1 MNDTVRTPTGQQR
14 NRTSAAQRAAD
25 NGKISQEQAN
35 EMRFIQDAA
44 PAEED
49 NSGTIF
55 DGKNNHDTENLSD
68 ISQED
73 QDNLKK
79 YVYTTVKA
87 FEYPLRL
94 GESTNN
100 SEPEHLH
107 SVRFTA
113 LARENSRVA
122 LATNSAIDEENK
134 SWFGSDYADYGVSG
148 SLEAVDRTEQNR
160 LSAEQA
166 GALALLSG
174 GAAGA
179 ALGVKL
185 AGKIGEGTN
194 AIGSTLGFIG
204 GAGAGVGL
212 AAGVVERVRTVRTLG
227 LIDLYI
233 SQPPIARYSANW
245 ENKELGALA
254 GAAGAVTDAI
264 QNSDMS
270 QLLSAGTG
278 VGELGIR
285 SAIKAAAS
293 LPSSLGITGE
303 IGAGVD
309 LASGKTPNPYKEQ
322 LFTSMGFRQF
332 AFNYKFA
339 PRNNAEYENVKRII
353 ELFKYHM
360 HPENDPTGLFL
371 EYPSEFEIEYC
382 YRGDINPHLNKI
394 SSCALTDMKITYG
407 NQDAFTTILNTGGV
421 PAEINVE
428 LAFTEL
434 ETLTNNRIADG
445 F

>member
-1 MNDTVRTPTGQQR
+1 MSFESDLAALRATGANPTEQDIALLRQR
-14 NRTSAAQRAAD
+14 YAASEA
-25 NGKISQEQAN
+25 
-35 EMRFIQDAA
+35 
-44 PAEED
+44 ED

-68 ISQED
+68 ISQKD
-73 QDNLKK
+73 RNNLKK
-79 YVYTTVKA
+79 YVYTYVKA

-122 LATNSAIDEENK
+122 SATNSAIQEDMSE
-134 SWFGSDYADYGVSG
+134 FGGMLDDGGLVQ
-148 SLEAVDRTEQNR
+148 VDRTEQNR
-160 LSAEQA
+160 LSADQA
-166 GALALLSG
+166 GALAILSG

-185 AGKIGEGTN
+185 AGSIGEGAN
-194 AIGSTLGFIG
+194 AIGSTVGFIG
-204 GAGAGVGL
+204 GAGAGAGF

-227 LIDLYI
+227 LIELYI

-254 GAAGAVTDAI
+254 GAAGAVIDAF
-264 QNSDMS
+264 QDSDYS
-270 QLLSAGTG
+270 QLLSTGTG

-293 LPSSLGITGE
+293 LPSALGITGE
-303 IGAGVD
+303 IGAAVD

-382 YRGDINPHLNKI
+382 YKGDINPHLNKI
-394 SSCALTDMKITYG
+394 SACALTDMKITYG

>member
-1 MNDTVRTPTGQQR
+1 MSFESELAAIRATGANPTEQDIETARQR
-14 NRTSAAQRAAD
+14 YAASEA
-25 NGKISQEQAN
+25 
-35 EMRFIQDAA
+35 
-44 PAEED
+44 ED

-68 ISQED
+68 ISQKD
-73 QDNLKK
+73 RNNLKK
-79 YVYTTVKA
+79 YVYTYVKA

-122 LATNSAIDEENK
+122 SATNSAIQEDMSE
-134 SWFGSDYADYGVSG
+134 FGGMLDDGGLVP
-148 SLEAVDRTEQNR
+148 VNRTEQNR
-160 LSAEQA
+160 LSADQA
-166 GALALLSG
+166 GALAILSG

-185 AGKIGEGTN
+185 AGSIGEGAN
-194 AIGSTLGFIG
+194 AIGSTVGFIG
-204 GAGAGVGL
+204 GAGAGAGF

-227 LIDLYI
+227 LIELYI

-254 GAAGAVTDAI
+254 GAGSDVTDAF
-264 QNSDMS
+264 QNSDYS
-270 QLLSAGTG
+270 KLLSTGTG

-293 LPSSLGITGE
+293 LPSALGITGE
-303 IGAGVD
+303 IGAAVD

-382 YRGDINPHLNKI
+382 YKGDINPHLNKI
-394 SSCALTDMKITYG
+394 SACALTDMKITYG

>member
-1 MNDTVRTPTGQQR
+1 MSFESDLAALRATGANPTEQDIALLRQR
-14 NRTSAAQRAAD
+14 YAASEA
-25 NGKISQEQAN
+25 
-35 EMRFIQDAA
+35 
-44 PAEED
+44 ED

-68 ISQED
+68 ISQKD
-73 QDNLKK
+73 RNNLKK
-79 YVYTTVKA
+79 YVYTYVKA

-122 LATNSAIDEENK
+122 LATNSAIQEDASE
-134 SWFGSDYADYGVSG
+134 FGGMLDDGGLVP
-148 SLEAVDRTEQNR
+148 VNRTEQNR
-160 LSAEQA
+160 LSADQA
-166 GALALLSG
+166 GALAILSG

-185 AGKIGEGTN
+185 AGSIGEGAN
-194 AIGSTLGFIG
+194 AIGSTVGFIG
-204 GAGAGVGL
+204 GAGAGAGF

-227 LIDLYI
+227 LIELYI

-254 GAAGAVTDAI
+254 GAASDVTDAF
-264 QNSDMS
+264 QNSDYS
-270 QLLSAGTG
+270 KLLSTGTG

-293 LPSSLGITGE
+293 LPSALGITGE
-303 IGAGVD
+303 IGAAVD

-382 YRGDINPHLNKI
+382 YKGDINPHLNKI
-394 SSCALTDMKITYG
+394 SACALTDMKITYG

>member
-1 MNDTVRTPTGQQR
+1 MSFESDLAALRATGANPTEQDIALLRQR
-14 NRTSAAQRAAD
+14 YAASEA
-25 NGKISQEQAN
+25 
-35 EMRFIQDAA
+35 
-44 PAEED
+44 ED

-55 DGKNNHDTENLSD
+55 DGKNNHDTETLSD
-68 ISQED
+68 ISQKD
-73 QDNLKK
+73 RNNLKK
-79 YVYTTVKA
+79 YVYTYVKA

-122 LATNSAIDEENK
+122 SATNSAIQEDMSE
-134 SWFGSDYADYGVSG
+134 FGGMLDDGGLVQ
-148 SLEAVDRTEQNR
+148 VDRTEQNR
-160 LSAEQA
+160 LSADQA
-166 GALALLSG
+166 GALAILSG

-185 AGKIGEGTN
+185 AGSIGEGAN
-194 AIGSTLGFIG
+194 AIGSTVGFIG
-204 GAGAGVGL
+204 GAGAGAGF

-227 LIDLYI
+227 LIELYI

-254 GAAGAVTDAI
+254 GAAGAVIDAF
-264 QNSDMS
+264 QDSDYS
-270 QLLSAGTG
+270 QLLSTGTG

-293 LPSSLGITGE
+293 LPSALGITGE
-303 IGAGVD
+303 IGAAVD

-382 YRGDINPHLNKI
+382 YKGDINPHLNKI
-394 SSCALTDMKITYG
+394 SACALTDMKITYG

>member
-1 MNDTVRTPTGQQR
+1 MSFESELAAIRATGANPTEQDIETARQR
-14 NRTSAAQRAAD
+14 YAACEA
-25 NGKISQEQAN
+25 
-35 EMRFIQDAA
+35 
-44 PAEED
+44 ED

-55 DGKNNHDTENLSD
+55 DGKNNHDTETLSD
-68 ISQED
+68 ISQKD
-73 QDNLKK
+73 RNNLKK
-79 YVYTTVKA
+79 YVYTYVKA

-122 LATNSAIDEENK
+122 SATNSAIQEDMSE
-134 SWFGSDYADYGVSG
+134 FGGMLDDGGLVQ
-148 SLEAVDRTEQNR
+148 VDRTEQNR
-160 LSAEQA
+160 LSADQA
-166 GALALLSG
+166 GALAILSG

-185 AGKIGEGTN
+185 AGSIGEGAN
-194 AIGSTLGFIG
+194 AIGSTVGFIG
-204 GAGAGVGL
+204 GAGAGAGF

-227 LIDLYI
+227 LIELYI

-254 GAAGAVTDAI
+254 GAASDVTDAF
-264 QNSDMS
+264 QNSDYS
-270 QLLSAGTG
+270 KLLSTGTG

-293 LPSSLGITGE
+293 LPSALGITGE
-303 IGAGVD
+303 IGAAVD

-382 YRGDINPHLNKI
+382 YKGDINPHLNKI
-394 SSCALTDMKITYG
+394 SACALTDMKITYG

>member
-1 MNDTVRTPTGQQR
+1 MSFESDLAALRATGANPTEQDIALLRQR
-14 NRTSAAQRAAD
+14 YAASEA
-25 NGKISQEQAN
+25 
-35 EMRFIQDAA
+35 
-44 PAEED
+44 ED

-55 DGKNNHDTENLSD
+55 DGKNNHDTETLSD
-68 ISQED
+68 ISQKD
-73 QDNLKK
+73 RNNLKK
-79 YVYTTVKA
+79 YVYTYVKA

-122 LATNSAIDEENK
+122 LATNSAIQEDASE
-134 SWFGSDYADYGVSG
+134 FGGMLDDGGLVQ
-148 SLEAVDRTEQNR
+148 VDRTEQNR
-160 LSAEQA
+160 LSADQA
-166 GALALLSG
+166 GALAILSG

-185 AGKIGEGTN
+185 AGSIGQGAN

-204 GAGAGVGL
+204 GAGAGAGF

-227 LIDLYI
+227 LIELYI

-254 GAAGAVTDAI
+254 GAASDVTDAF
-264 QNSDMS
+264 QNSDYS
-270 QLLSAGTG
+270 KLLSTGTG

-285 SAIKAAAS
+285 SSIKAAAS
-293 LPSSLGITGE
+293 LPSALGITGE
-303 IGAGVD
+303 IGAAVD

-382 YRGDINPHLNKI
+382 YKGDINPHLNKI
-394 SSCALTDMKITYG
+394 SACALTDMKITYG

>member
-1 MNDTVRTPTGQQR
+1 MSFESELAAIRATGANPTEQDIETARQR
-14 NRTSAAQRAAD
+14 YAASEA
-25 NGKISQEQAN
+25 
-35 EMRFIQDAA
+35 
-44 PAEED
+44 ED

-55 DGKNNHDTENLSD
+55 DGKNNHDTETLSD
-68 ISQED
+68 ISQKD
-73 QDNLKK
+73 RNNLKK
-79 YVYTTVKA
+79 YVYTYVKA

-122 LATNSAIDEENK
+122 SATNSAIQEDMSE
-134 SWFGSDYADYGVSG
+134 FGGMLDDGGLVQ
-148 SLEAVDRTEQNR
+148 VDRTEQNR
-160 LSAEQA
+160 LSADQA
-166 GALALLSG
+166 GALAILSG

-185 AGKIGEGTN
+185 AGSIGEGAN
-194 AIGSTLGFIG
+194 AIGSTVGFIG
-204 GAGAGVGL
+204 GAGAGAGF

-227 LIDLYI
+227 LIELYI

-254 GAAGAVTDAI
+254 GAGSDVTDAF
-264 QNSDMS
+264 QNSDYS
-270 QLLSAGTG
+270 KLLSTGTG

-293 LPSSLGITGE
+293 LPSALGITGE
-303 IGAGVD
+303 IGAAVD

-382 YRGDINPHLNKI
+382 YKGDINPHLNKI
-394 SSCALTDMKITYG
+394 SACALTDMKITYG

>member
-1 MNDTVRTPTGQQR
+1 MSFESDLAALRATGANPTEQDIALLRQR
-14 NRTSAAQRAAD
+14 YAASEA
-25 NGKISQEQAN
+25 
-35 EMRFIQDAA
+35 
-44 PAEED
+44 ED

-68 ISQED
+68 ISQKD
-73 QDNLKK
+73 RNNLKK
-79 YVYTTVKA
+79 YVYTYVKA

-122 LATNSAIDEENK
+122 LATNSAIQEDASE
-134 SWFGSDYADYGVSG
+134 FGGMLDDGGLVQ
-148 SLEAVDRTEQNR
+148 VDRTEQNR
-160 LSAEQA
+160 LSADQA
-166 GALALLSG
+166 GALAILSG

-185 AGKIGEGTN
+185 AGSIGEGAN
-194 AIGSTLGFIG
+194 AIGSTVGFIG
-204 GAGAGVGL
+204 GAGAGAGF

-227 LIDLYI
+227 LIELYI

-254 GAAGAVTDAI
+254 GAGSDVTDAF
-264 QNSDMS
+264 QNSDYS
-270 QLLSAGTG
+270 KLLSTGTG

-293 LPSSLGITGE
+293 LPSALGITGE
-303 IGAGVD
+303 IGAAVD

-382 YRGDINPHLNKI
+382 YKGDINPHLNKI
-394 SSCALTDMKITYG
+394 SACALTDMKITYG

>member
-1 MNDTVRTPTGQQR
+1 MFVNPFFSGLSEEDKALAAANDARK
-14 NRTSAAQRAAD
+14 A
-25 NGKISQEQAN
+25 E
-35 EMRFIQDAA
+35 EDAA
-44 PAEED
+44 AAAED

-68 ISQED
+68 ISQKD
-73 QDNLKK
+73 RNNLKK

-122 LATNSAIDEENK
+122 LATNSAIDEE
-134 SWFGSDYADYGVSG
+134 YGEFASMVDDWNVG
-148 SLEAVDRTEQNR
+148 IYVPTGLEEAKRTEQNR
-160 LSAEQA
+160 LSADQA
-166 GALALLSG
+166 GALAILSG

-185 AGKIGEGTN
+185 AGSIGQGAN
-194 AIGSTLGFIG
+194 AIGSTVGFIG
-204 GAGAGVGL
+204 GAGAGAGF
-212 AAGVVERVRTVRTLG
+212 AAGVIERVRTVRTLG

-254 GAAGAVTDAI
+254 GAAGAVTDAF
-264 QNSDMS
+264 QNSDYS
-270 QLLSAGTG
+270 QLLSTGTG

-293 LPSSLGITGE
+293 LPSALGITGE
-303 IGAGVD
+303 IGAAVD

-394 SSCALTDMKITYG
+394 SACALTDMKITYG

>member
-1 MNDTVRTPTGQQR
+1 MSFESDLAALRATGANPTEQDIALLRQR
-14 NRTSAAQRAAD
+14 YAASEA
-25 NGKISQEQAN
+25 
-35 EMRFIQDAA
+35 
-44 PAEED
+44 ED

-68 ISQED
+68 ISQKD
-73 QDNLKK
+73 RNNLKK
-79 YVYTTVKA
+79 YVYTYVKA

-122 LATNSAIDEENK
+122 LATNSAIQEDASE
-134 SWFGSDYADYGVSG
+134 FGGMLDDGGLVQ
-148 SLEAVDRTEQNR
+148 VDRTEQNR
-160 LSAEQA
+160 LSADQA
-166 GALALLSG
+166 GALAILSG

-185 AGKIGEGTN
+185 AGSIGEGAN
-194 AIGSTLGFIG
+194 AIGSTVGFIG
-204 GAGAGVGL
+204 GAGAGAGF

-227 LIDLYI
+227 LIELYI

-254 GAAGAVTDAI
+254 GAAGAVIDAF
-264 QNSDMS
+264 QDSDYS
-270 QLLSAGTG
+270 QLLSTGTG

-293 LPSSLGITGE
+293 LPSALGITGE
-303 IGAGVD
+303 IGAAVD

-382 YRGDINPHLNKI
+382 YKGDINPHLNKI
-394 SSCALTDMKITYG
+394 SACALTDMKITYG

>member
-1 MNDTVRTPTGQQR
+1 MSFESDLAALRATGANPTEQDIALLRQR
-14 NRTSAAQRAAD
+14 YAASEA
-25 NGKISQEQAN
+25 
-35 EMRFIQDAA
+35 
-44 PAEED
+44 ED

-68 ISQED
+68 ISQKD
-73 QDNLKK
+73 RNNLKK
-79 YVYTTVKA
+79 YVYTYVKA

-122 LATNSAIDEENK
+122 LATNSAIQEDASE
-134 SWFGSDYADYGVSG
+134 FGGMLDDGGLVQ
-148 SLEAVDRTEQNR
+148 VDRTEQNR
-160 LSAEQA
+160 LSADQA
-166 GALALLSG
+166 GALAILSG

-185 AGKIGEGTN
+185 AGSIGEGAN
-194 AIGSTLGFIG
+194 AIGSTVGFIG
-204 GAGAGVGL
+204 GAGAGAGF

-227 LIDLYI
+227 LIELYI

-254 GAAGAVTDAI
+254 GAGGDVTDAF
-264 QNSDMS
+264 QNSDYS
-270 QLLSAGTG
+270 KLLSTGTG

-293 LPSSLGITGE
+293 LPSALGITGE
-303 IGAGVD
+303 IGAAVD

-382 YRGDINPHLNKI
+382 YKGDINPHLNKI
-394 SSCALTDMKITYG
+394 SACALTDMKITYG

>member
-1 MNDTVRTPTGQQR
+1 MSFESELSALRATGAKLTEQDIETVRQR
-14 NRTSAAQRAAD
+14 YAASEA
-25 NGKISQEQAN
+25 
-35 EMRFIQDAA
+35 
-44 PAEED
+44 ED

-68 ISQED
+68 ISQKD
-73 QDNLKK
+73 RNNLKK

-122 LATNSAIDEENK
+122 LATNSAIDEEYGDAIRYYG
-134 SWFGSDYADYGVSG
+134 GST
-148 SLEAVDRTEQNR
+148 SLAAVDRTEQNR
-160 LSAEQA
+160 LSADQA
-166 GALALLSG
+166 GALAILSG

-185 AGKIGEGTN
+185 AGSIGEGAN
-194 AIGSTLGFIG
+194 AIGSTVGFIG
-204 GAGAGVGL
+204 GAGVGAGF

-227 LIDLYI
+227 LIELYI

-254 GAAGAVTDAI
+254 GAAGAVTDAF
-264 QNSDMS
+264 QNSDYS
-270 QLLSAGTG
+270 QLLSTGTG

-293 LPSSLGITGE
+293 LPSALGITGE
-303 IGAGVD
+303 IGAAVD
-309 LASGKTPNPYKEQ
+309 LASGKTQNPYKEQ

-382 YRGDINPHLNKI
+382 YKGDINPHLNKI
-394 SSCALTDMKITYG
+394 SACALTDMKITYG

>member
-1 MNDTVRTPTGQQR
+1 MSFESDLAALRATGANPTEQDIALLRQR
-14 NRTSAAQRAAD
+14 YAASEA
-25 NGKISQEQAN
+25 
-35 EMRFIQDAA
+35 
-44 PAEED
+44 ED

-68 ISQED
+68 ISQKD
-73 QDNLKK
+73 RNNLKK
-79 YVYTTVKA
+79 YVYTYVKA

-122 LATNSAIDEENK
+122 LATNSAIQEDASE
-134 SWFGSDYADYGVSG
+134 FGGMLDDGGLVP
-148 SLEAVDRTEQNR
+148 VNRTEQNR
-160 LSAEQA
+160 LSADQA
-166 GALALLSG
+166 GALAILSG

-185 AGKIGEGTN
+185 AGSIGEGAN
-194 AIGSTLGFIG
+194 AIGSTVGFIG
-204 GAGAGVGL
+204 GAGAGAGF

-227 LIDLYI
+227 LIELYI

-254 GAAGAVTDAI
+254 GAAGAVIDAF
-264 QNSDMS
+264 QDSDYS
-270 QLLSAGTG
+270 QLLSTGTG

-293 LPSSLGITGE
+293 LPSALGITGE
-303 IGAGVD
+303 IGAAVD

-382 YRGDINPHLNKI
+382 YKGDINPHLNKI
-394 SSCALTDMKITYG
+394 SACALTDMKITYG

>member
-1 MNDTVRTPTGQQR
+1 MSFESDLAALRATGANPTEQDIALLRQR
-14 NRTSAAQRAAD
+14 YAASEA
-25 NGKISQEQAN
+25 
-35 EMRFIQDAA
+35 
-44 PAEED
+44 ED

-55 DGKNNHDTENLSD
+55 DGKNNHDTETLSD
-68 ISQED
+68 ISQKD
-73 QDNLKK
+73 RNNLKK
-79 YVYTTVKA
+79 YVYTYVKA

-122 LATNSAIDEENK
+122 SATNSAIQEDASE
-134 SWFGSDYADYGVSG
+134 FGGMLDDGGLVQ
-148 SLEAVDRTEQNR
+148 VDRTEQNR
-160 LSAEQA
+160 LSADQA
-166 GALALLSG
+166 GALAILSG

-185 AGKIGEGTN
+185 AGSIGEGAN
-194 AIGSTLGFIG
+194 AIGSTVGFIG
-204 GAGAGVGL
+204 GAGAGAGF

-227 LIDLYI
+227 LIELYI

-254 GAAGAVTDAI
+254 GAAGAVIDAF
-264 QNSDMS
+264 QDSDYS
-270 QLLSAGTG
+270 QLLSTGTG

-293 LPSSLGITGE
+293 LPSALGITGE
-303 IGAGVD
+303 IGAAVD

-382 YRGDINPHLNKI
+382 YKGDINPHLNKI
-394 SSCALTDMKITYG
+394 SACALTDMKITYG

>member
-1 MNDTVRTPTGQQR
+1 MSFESELAAIRATGANPTEQDIETARQR
-14 NRTSAAQRAAD
+14 YAASEA
-25 NGKISQEQAN
+25 
-35 EMRFIQDAA
+35 
-44 PAEED
+44 ED

-55 DGKNNHDTENLSD
+55 DGKNNHDTETLSD
-68 ISQED
+68 ISQKD
-73 QDNLKK
+73 RNNLKK
-79 YVYTTVKA
+79 YVYTYVKA

-122 LATNSAIDEENK
+122 SATNSAIQEDMSE
-134 SWFGSDYADYGVSG
+134 FGGMLDDGGLVQ
-148 SLEAVDRTEQNR
+148 VDRTEQNR
-160 LSAEQA
+160 LSADQA
-166 GALALLSG
+166 GALAILSG

-185 AGKIGEGTN
+185 AGSIGEGAN
-194 AIGSTLGFIG
+194 AIGSTVGFIG
-204 GAGAGVGL
+204 GAGAGAGF

-227 LIDLYI
+227 LIELYI

-254 GAAGAVTDAI
+254 GAASDVTDAF
-264 QNSDMS
+264 QNSDYS
-270 QLLSAGTG
+270 KLLSTGTG

-293 LPSSLGITGE
+293 LPSALGITGE
-303 IGAGVD
+303 IGAAVD

-382 YRGDINPHLNKI
+382 YKGDINPHLNKI
-394 SSCALTDMKITYG
+394 SACALTDMKITYG

>member
-1 MNDTVRTPTGQQR
+1 MSFESELAAIRATGANPTEQDIETARQR
-14 NRTSAAQRAAD
+14 YAASEA
-25 NGKISQEQAN
+25 
-35 EMRFIQDAA
+35 
-44 PAEED
+44 ED

-55 DGKNNHDTENLSD
+55 DGKNNHDTETLSD
-68 ISQED
+68 ISQKD
-73 QDNLKK
+73 RNNLKK
-79 YVYTTVKA
+79 YVYTYVKA

-122 LATNSAIDEENK
+122 SATNSAIQEDMSE
-134 SWFGSDYADYGVSG
+134 FGGMLDDGGLVQ
-148 SLEAVDRTEQNR
+148 VDRTEQNR
-160 LSAEQA
+160 LSADQA
-166 GALALLSG
+166 GALAILSG

-185 AGKIGEGTN
+185 AGSIGEGAN
-194 AIGSTLGFIG
+194 AIGSTVGFIG
-204 GAGAGVGL
+204 GAGAGAGF

-227 LIDLYI
+227 LIELYI

-254 GAAGAVTDAI
+254 GAGGDVTDAF
-264 QNSDMS
+264 QNSDYS
-270 QLLSAGTG
+270 KLLSTGTG

-293 LPSSLGITGE
+293 LPSALGITGE
-303 IGAGVD
+303 IGAAVD

-382 YRGDINPHLNKI
+382 YKGDINPHLNKI
-394 SSCALTDMKITYG
+394 SACALTDMKITYG